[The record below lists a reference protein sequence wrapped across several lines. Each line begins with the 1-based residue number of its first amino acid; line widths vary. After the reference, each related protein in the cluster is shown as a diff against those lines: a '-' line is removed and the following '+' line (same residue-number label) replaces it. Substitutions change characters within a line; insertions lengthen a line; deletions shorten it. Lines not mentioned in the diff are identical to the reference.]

1 MKYARKK
8 ETADFIR
15 DVVHNGR
22 TVVPAVVVVDLL
34 NDALKRINILEEFI
48 NDTLH
53 HAGKL

>member
-22 TVVPAVVVVDLL
+22 TVVPSVVVDLL